1 MEVTFG
7 EYIKQKRTE
16 LGFPLRKVASHID
29 IDPSTLG
36 KIEKDERQ
44 LNIEQLDNLCQ
55 ILKADKNTLLNYH
68 YSTRIFDE
76 LKSYPKYQEV
86 LNIVNDQLKQYL
98 TSRSLPS
105 HFLSQQ

>member
-1 MEVTFG
+1 METTFG
-7 EYIKQKRTE
+7 EYIKQKRIE
-16 LGFPLRKVASHID
+16 LGYPLHID

-55 ILKADKNTLLNYH
+55 VLQADKKTLLNYH

-76 LKSYPKYQEV
+76 LKTYPEYRDV
-86 LNIVNDQLKQYL
+86 LNIVNEQLTHYI
-98 TSRSLPS
+98 T
-105 HFLSQQ
+105 QQT